1 MRRHAGRHVA
11 RLRQAG
17 LAGIRGRGLA
27 AGRQRVRHE
36 PRHEGRARGERD
48 GGEGQGQKRVGFG
61 AVSGC
66 IFVLLNEAQ
75 YVRMSKVLCNIV
87 THSLR

>member
-17 LAGIRGRGLA
+17 LAGIRRRGLA

-48 GGEGQGQKRVGFG
+48 GREGQGQKRVGFG
-61 AVSGC
+61 KIKIEIAFSYTSAISIGQ
-66 IFVLLNEAQ
+66 ITIYNSMIL
-75 YVRMSKVLCNIV
+75 IID
-87 THSLR
+87 